1 MAITREQFI
10 DCLSKS
16 GLLSTTEVAALTAH
30 LPADKSGNDATSF
43 ASELVKQKKLTP
55 YQASILSQGQ
65 VKGLIFGDYKV
76 LDKVGEGGMG
86 LVFKAQHRVLKR
98 IVALK
103 VLHPAVTQSE
113 EAVRRFHREVEAI
126 ARLSHPNIITAYDAS
141 IQDGIYYL
149 AMEYVDGVDLGR
161 LVKEQGPLIY
171 EKAIDYTAQAAR
183 GLEYTHKMGVVH
195 RDIKPSNLLLDTL
208 GTVRILDMGLVRF
221 TDAPAMEGTT
231 AGPDGL
237 THTGDIMG
245 SFDYIAPEQAIDTK
259 RADARADVYSLGCTL
274 FFLLTGRPPY
284 TGDTSMQKLLAHR
297 ETAIPSLRRAR
308 SEIPLALD
316 AVFHRM
322 VAKKAEDRYPSMTDV
337 IADLVACQM
346 PTDSTLAER
355 NAAAGTRAFAGG
367 GRAPSSGLAILICG
381 TICILA
387 VLAGN
392 TYLAHAIGTG
402 QLAVPDDVLFIKQVA
417 LWTGVGLAAVGVLA
431 LVLGGIIGRRLR
443 SAQRGA
449 DSANG
454 GSWLRRLLGGL
465 AGAIVGAIGG
475 AVIGGSLAKAEPANT
490 RLVGSVIV
498 GAFVGAALGG
508 RRNWLIV
515 VGCALAGYFVGHEVG
530 VRGLSL
536 TALGLEVQ
544 LQEDSVAV
552 AGFAIVGAIVGAVL
566 GAERR
571 HANHVSKPAMTNPKT
586 PTGAGLNATVS
597 GDDIAGSKT
606 VRRLSGKS

>member
-1 MAITREQFI
+1 LAITREQFI

-16 GLLSTTEVAALTAH
+16 GLLSATEVAAVTAN
-30 LPADKSGNDATSF
+30 LAADKTANDATSF

-113 EAVRRFHREVEAI
+113 EAVRRFHREVEAV

-141 IQDGIYYL
+141 IQDGTYYL

-161 LVKEQGPLIY
+161 LVKEQGTLSY
-171 EKAIDYTAQAAR
+171 DKAVDYVSQAAR

-208 GTVRILDMGLVRF
+208 GSIRILDMGLVRF
-221 TDAPAMEGTT
+221 TEAPLPEGSAT
-231 AGPDGL
+231 GPDGL

-259 RADARADVYSLGCTL
+259 RADARADIYSLGCTL
-274 FFLLTGRPPY
+274 YFLLTGRPPY
-284 TGDTSMQKLLAHR
+284 AGDTSMQKLLSHR

-308 SEIPLALD
+308 PEVPLALD

-322 VAKKAEDRYPSMTDV
+322 VAKKAEDRYASMGDV
-337 IADLVACQM
+337 LADLVACRM
-346 PTDSTLAER
+346 PSDSTLASQ
-355 NAAAGTRAFAGG
+355 NAAAGTRVSS
-367 GRAPSSGLAILICG
+367 GRSSSGLAILICG

-392 TYLAHAIGTG
+392 IYLAQQIGTG
-402 QLAVPDDVLFIKQVA
+402 QLTVPDDVLFIKQVA
-417 LWTGVGLAAVGVLA
+417 LWTGVGLAGFGVLTMA
-431 LVLGGIIGRRLR
+431 LGSLLARLFR
-443 SAQRGA
+443 AQRGGE
-449 DSANG
+449 ANG

-465 AGAIVGAIGG
+465 AGSIVGAIGG
-475 AVIGGSLAKAEPANT
+475 AVIGGALARIEPANM
-490 RLVGSVIV
+490 RLLGSVGV

-508 RRNWLIV
+508 RRWLIV
-515 VGCALAGYFVGHEVG
+515 VGCALVGYFVGQQVG
-530 VRGLSL
+530 VQGLHLDSL
-536 TALGLEVQ
+536 GWEVQ
-544 LQEDSVAV
+544 LPPDTVAA

-571 HANHVSKPAMTNPKT
+571 HNHHSTKANGSNADTQ
-586 PTGAGLNATVS
+586 TGPGLKAALS
-597 GDDIAGSKT
+597 DDDIAASKT
-606 VRRLSGKS
+606 VRRLSGRS

>member
-1 MAITREQFI
+1 LAITREQFI

-16 GLLSTTEVAALTAH
+16 GLLSTTEVAAVTAH
-30 LPADKSGNDATSF
+30 LPADKSANDATSF

-55 YQASILSQGQ
+55 YQASILAQGQ
-65 VKGLIFGDYKV
+65 NKGLIFGDYKV

-113 EAVRRFHREVEAI
+113 EAVRRFHREVEAV

-141 IQDGIYYL
+141 IQDGTYYL

-161 LVKEQGPLIY
+161 LVKEQGTLSY
-171 EKAIDYTAQAAR
+171 EKAVDYVSQAAR

-208 GTVRILDMGLVRF
+208 GTIRILDMGLVRF
-221 TDAPAMEGTT
+221 TEAPPVEGSAT
-231 AGPDGL
+231 GPDGL

-259 RADARADVYSLGCTL
+259 RADARADIYSLGCTL
-274 FFLLTGRPPY
+274 YFLLTGRPPY
-284 TGDTSMQKLLAHR
+284 AGDTSMQKLLSHR

-308 SEIPLALD
+308 PEVPLALD

-322 VAKKAEDRYPSMTDV
+322 VAKKPEDRYPSMSDV
-337 IADLVACQM
+337 LADLLACKL
-346 PTDSTLAER
+346 PTDSTLAAQ
-355 NAAAGTRAFAGG
+355 NAAAGTRVSAG
-367 GRAPSSGLAILICG
+367 RSSSGLAILICG

-387 VLAGN
+387 VVAGN
-392 TYLAHAIGTG
+392 TYLAQQIGTG
-402 QLAVPDDVLFIKQVA
+402 QLTVPDDVLFIKQVA
-417 LWTGVGLAAVGVLA
+417 LWTGVGLAGFGVLTLA
-431 LVLGGIIGRRLR
+431 LGSLLARRLR
-443 SAQRGA
+443 SAQRAGE
-449 DSANG
+449 ANG

-465 AGAIVGAIGG
+465 AGSIVGAIGG
-475 AVIGGSLAKAEPANT
+475 AVVGGALGKTEPANM
-490 RLVGSVIV
+490 RLLGSVVV

-515 VGCALAGYFVGHEVG
+515 IGCALAGYFVGQEIG

-536 TALGLEVQ
+536 DSLGWEMQ
-544 LQEDSVAV
+544 LPPDTVAV

-566 GAERR
+566 GSERR
-571 HANHVSKPAMTNPKT
+571 HNHHSARAAASNADTQ
-586 PTGAGLNATVS
+586 TGS
-597 GDDIAGSKT
+597 GVKAALSEDDIAASKT
-606 VRRLSGKS
+606 VRRLSGRK